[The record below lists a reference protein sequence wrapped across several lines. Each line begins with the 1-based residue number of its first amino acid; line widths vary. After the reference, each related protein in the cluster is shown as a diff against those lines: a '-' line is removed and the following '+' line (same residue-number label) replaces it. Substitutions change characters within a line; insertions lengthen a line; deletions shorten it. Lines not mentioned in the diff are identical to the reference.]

1 MSLLALA
8 ELRLADF
15 RLVAP
20 YAFAMAV
27 VPTIACAAGAEHPP
41 PWPIITLSHRAL
53 LRHFTHHAGTD
64 RWWTLLTS
72 ALCHSNLQHLQGNL
86 VALLTAGRR
95 PSMTLGAEGFALLFF
110 GGHIAASL
118 NTAGSRKALENYLNA
133 STGQLAPSLIPA
145 AARVVSLA
153 TGPPQTLGASAGV
166 FASLG
171 FELSTIVEE
180 VWHMLPL
187 DPYRELP
194 PPLLWLA
201 ISGFQI
207 ATTVLAERRAFNS
220 GASLT
225 TGHYA
230 HLTGFC
236 WGVGVYLARR
246 FATSSWRRYH
256 ARRRFRGGGGRR
268 LGGR

>member
-41 PWPIITLSHRAL
+41 PWPIITLSHCAL

-72 ALCHSNLQHLQGNL
+72 LSTQSAAFAGKSGRAADCRTPALDDSRSRGFCS
-86 VALLTAGRR
+86 ALFRWT
-95 PSMTLGAEGFALLFF
+95 
-110 GGHIAASL
+110 HCCQL

-133 STGQLAPSLIPA
+133 STGQLALSLIPA

-153 TGPPQTLGASAGV
+153 TGLLKRLAPPQACSLHSASNSRPSLKRYGTCCRSTRTENCHRRSFGSPSA
-166 FASLG
+166 ASR
-171 FELSTIVEE
+171 S
-180 VWHMLPL
+180 
-187 DPYRELP
+187 
-194 PPLLWLA
+194 
-201 ISGFQI
+201 
-207 ATTVLAERRAFNS
+207 RRQ
-220 GASLT
+220 
-225 TGHYA
+225 
-230 HLTGFC
+230 C
-236 WGVGVYLARR
+236 
-246 FATSSWRRYH
+246 
-256 ARRRFRGGGGRR
+256 
-268 LGGR
+268 